1 MSSEVETILNEIR
14 ERVLATEQARTG
26 VTVTVQDDE
35 SRDPAT
41 APTANGNSPQK
52 KALARVS
59 AHLITTARAWDRLP
73 PVFSNRRGIAAR
85 LELWIKARFKSLTNW
100 FSWEQVNFNA
110 AVHHALSETLESL
123 SAQEQQLR
131 TLGAEL
137 RREAESRRVESDRT
151 EHDLEALRASLAAE
165 STAADTR
172 TRQTN
177 EILEE
182 ITTRLSELA
191 EMSKRLS
198 EEATRLQTRL
208 AAQVEENVR
217 MSHQFAEVEARI
229 SHQVTNI
236 DARVSHQVADIDAR
250 VSQQLTDVDAGL
262 LQQVADLN
270 ARRSE
275 QAFEVEARFVAQAET
290 VGEQLSIQATELNTH
305 LSELAAEIS
314 SRLSRLAN
322 EISEVSNDLHEEQ
335 RVCFKQLSLETSE
348 ASVREDRGRRAIET
362 RLEELERRSERG

>member
-26 VTVTVQDDE
+26 VAVTVQDDE

-100 FSWEQVNFNA
+100 FTWEQVNFNA

-131 TLGAEL
+131 TLRAEL

-151 EHDLEALRASLAAE
+151 EHDLQALRASLAAE
-165 STAADTR
+165 SAAADTR

-177 EILEE
+177 EVLEE

-198 EEATRLQTRL
+198 EEATRVQTRL

-217 MSHQFAEVEARI
+217 LSRQFADVEARI
-229 SHQVTNI
+229 SHQV
-236 DARVSHQVADIDAR
+236 VDIDAR
-250 VSQQLTDVDAGL
+250 VSQLLADVDARL
-262 LQQVADLN
+262 LQQVAEVN

-275 QAFEVEARFVAQAET
+275 QAVEVEARFVAQAET

-322 EISEVSNDLHEEQ
+322 EISEVANDLHEEQ